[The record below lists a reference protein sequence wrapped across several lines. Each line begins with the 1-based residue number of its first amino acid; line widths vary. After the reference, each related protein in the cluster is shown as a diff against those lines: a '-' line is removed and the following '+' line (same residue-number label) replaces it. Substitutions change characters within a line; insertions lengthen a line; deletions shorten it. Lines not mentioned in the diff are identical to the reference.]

1 MRSYDRTKKM
11 PEIKLYY
18 NIDRPVIQRRT
29 LYSGEGLTLSA
40 MLLDA
45 QCQPVNFEGGTAQ
58 LIIDDGTK
66 TCKFWAWP
74 ARVDGETIAIDFDPA
89 WVGAQKQL
97 HCWFSFVAAGGG
109 RVNRMPLILDI
120 AYTPILDGTQL
131 PPPDAAYATPED
143 LASEQAARQAADSE
157 LRAAITA
164 AADAV
169 QSEAAERQAGD
180 KANADK
186 VAEVDGKVDQV
197 YALASTASSDA
208 ATAQRNAE
216 AAQQSATQAKTKAE
230 EVDGKVDQ
238 VYALASTAS
247 SDAATAQR
255 TAEAAQQTA
264 TQAKTKAEE
273 VDGSIASKI
282 EQATSLFNG
291 YMTYGEGMVAITANV
306 IANQLQAQFVHAS
319 DIIFDGTYR
328 VKVDDSDPGNLR
340 LKVDYI

>member
-1 MRSYDRTKKM
+1 M

-18 NIDRPVIQRRT
+18 NIDRPVTQRRT

-97 HCWFSFVAAGGG
+97 LCWFSFVAAGGG

-131 PPPDAAYATPED
+131 PPPTAAYATPED
-143 LASEQAARQAADSE
+143 LASETAARQAADSE

-197 YALASTASSDA
+197 YT
-208 ATAQRNAE
+208 
-216 AAQQSATQAKTKAE
+216 
-230 EVDGKVDQ
+230 
-238 VYALASTAS
+238 LASTAS

-264 TQAKTKAEE
+264 TQAKTKAEGVE
-273 VDGSIASKI
+273 GSIDSKI
-282 EQATSLFNG
+282 EQATSLFGG
-291 YMTYGEGMVAITANV
+291 YMTYGNGFVMINANV
-306 IANQLQAQFVHAS
+306 IANQLQAQFVHVS
-319 DIIFDGTYR
+319 DVIFDGTYR

-340 LKVDYI
+340 LKVDYL